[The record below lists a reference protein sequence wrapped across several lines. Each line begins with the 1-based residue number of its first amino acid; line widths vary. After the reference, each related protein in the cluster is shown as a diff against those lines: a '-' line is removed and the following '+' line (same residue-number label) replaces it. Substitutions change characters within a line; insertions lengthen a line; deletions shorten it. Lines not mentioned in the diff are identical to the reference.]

1 MSISAFNSLR
11 LPRSLSLLYC
21 LTNNITLL
29 IFKKALSG
37 GKNNPQSPQLP
48 AVAARSR
55 RANPMIGHL
64 KIAAKT
70 LPASEEGIWSSILV
84 VHFPDDGSAMD

>member
-11 LPRSLSLLYC
+11 LSRSLSLLYC

-29 IFKKALSG
+29 IFKKALSRG
-37 GKNNPQSPQLP
+37 ENNPQSPRLP

-55 RANPMIGHL
+55 RAIQ
-64 KIAAKT
+64 
-70 LPASEEGIWSSILV
+70 
-84 VHFPDDGSAMD
+84 